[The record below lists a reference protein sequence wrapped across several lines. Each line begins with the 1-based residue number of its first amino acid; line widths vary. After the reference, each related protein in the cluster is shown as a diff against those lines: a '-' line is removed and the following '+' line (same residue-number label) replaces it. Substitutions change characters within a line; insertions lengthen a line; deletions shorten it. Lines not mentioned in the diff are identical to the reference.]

1 MLSFVLT
8 FFIFIRSLFNMFKEP
23 EFRSIFTLVI
33 FTLTLGTV
41 TYHSIEG
48 WTWLDSLYFSVITLT
63 TIGFGDLAPAT
74 DIGKIFTI
82 IYVFIGLGILLGFVN
97 ASGEHF
103 RKQQVERMSQRNPN
117 FLWDSGNTLEEM
129 EKDILE
135 NIKDE

>member
-33 FTLTLGTV
+33 FTLTLGTI

>member
-33 FTLTLGTV
+33 FTLTLGTI

-82 IYVFIGLGILLGFVN
+82 IYVFIGLGILLGFCECKRRTFQKTT
-97 ASGEHF
+97 G
-103 RKQQVERMSQRNPN
+103 R
-117 FLWDSGNTLEEM
+117 
-129 EKDILE
+129 E
-135 NIKDE
+135 NVPAQS

>member
-33 FTLTLGTV
+33 FTLSLGTV

-63 TIGFGDLAPAT
+63 TIGFGDLTPAT
-74 DIGKIFTI
+74 DLGKIFTI

-117 FLWDSGNTLEEM
+117 FLWDSGDTLEEM

>member
-117 FLWDSGNTLEEM
+117 FLWDSGDTLEEM

-135 NIKDE
+135 NIKDD

>member
-33 FTLTLGTV
+33 FTLTLGTI

-117 FLWDSGNTLEEM
+117 FLWDSGDTLEEM

-135 NIKDE
+135 NIKDD

>member
-1 MLSFVLT
+1 
-8 FFIFIRSLFNMFKEP
+8 MFKEP

-117 FLWDSGNTLEEM
+117 FLWDSGDTLEEM

>member
-1 MLSFVLT
+1 
-8 FFIFIRSLFNMFKEP
+8 MFKEP

-103 RKQQVERMSQRNPN
+103 RKQQVERMSQRSQG
-117 FLWDSGNTLEEM
+117 FLWDSGDTLEEM

>member
-117 FLWDSGNTLEEM
+117 FLWDSGDTLEEM

>member
-1 MLSFVLT
+1 
-8 FFIFIRSLFNMFKEP
+8 MFKEP

-33 FTLTLGTV
+33 FTLTLGTI

-103 RKQQVERMSQRNPN
+103 RKQQVERMAQRNQG
-117 FLWDSGNTLEEM
+117 FLWDSGDTLEEM

>member
-8 FFIFIRSLFNMFKEP
+8 FFVFIRSLFNMFKEP

-33 FTLTLGTV
+33 FTLALGTV

-48 WTWLDSLYFSVITLT
+48 WTWIDSLYFSVITLT
-63 TIGFGDLAPAT
+63 TIGYGDLAPVT
-74 DIGKIFTI
+74 DAGKIFTI
-82 IYVFIGLGILLGFVN
+82 IYVFIGIGILLGFVN

-103 RKQQVERMSQRNPN
+103 RKQHVERMSQGAPN

>member
-1 MLSFVLT
+1 
-8 FFIFIRSLFNMFKEP
+8 MFKEP

-33 FTLTLGTV
+33 FTLTLGTI

>member
-1 MLSFVLT
+1 
-8 FFIFIRSLFNMFKEP
+8 MFKEP
-23 EFRSIFTLVI
+23 EFRSIFTLVV
-33 FTLTLGTV
+33 FTLSLGTV

-74 DIGKIFTI
+74 DLGKIFTI

-103 RKQQVERMSQRNPN
+103 RKQQVERMAQRNPS

-135 NIKDE
+135 NIKDDGEG